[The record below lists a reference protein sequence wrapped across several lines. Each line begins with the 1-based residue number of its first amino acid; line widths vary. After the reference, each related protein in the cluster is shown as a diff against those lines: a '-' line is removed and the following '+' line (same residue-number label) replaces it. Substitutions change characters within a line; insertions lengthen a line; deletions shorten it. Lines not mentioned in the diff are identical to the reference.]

1 MELKQA
7 LQIVV
12 DHLDNMMGTQPS
24 RELADVSNYLQ
35 ALLEQEQANA

>member
-1 MELKQA
+1 MSTLKEA

-12 DHLDNMMGTQPS
+12 DHLDDEMEKSPN

-35 ALLEQEQANA
+35 AMMDKLSA

>member
-7 LQIVV
+7 LQIVI
-12 DHLDNMMGTQPS
+12 DHLDNRMEENPT

-35 ALLEQEQANA
+35 AMIDEL

>member
-7 LQIVV
+7 LKIVV
-12 DHLDNMMGTQPS
+12 KYLDDKMEEAPN

-35 ALLEQEQANA
+35 ALLDQQ

>member
-1 MELKQA
+1 MDLKEA

-12 DHLDNMMGTQPS
+12 DHLDDLMVESPS

-35 ALLEQEQANA
+35 AMIEEQ